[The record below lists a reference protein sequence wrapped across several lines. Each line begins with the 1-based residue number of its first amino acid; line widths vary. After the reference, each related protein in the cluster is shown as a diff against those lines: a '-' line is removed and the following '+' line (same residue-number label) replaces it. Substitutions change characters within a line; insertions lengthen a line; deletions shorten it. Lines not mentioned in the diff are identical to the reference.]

1 MFNRFP
7 FLAFLAT
14 STFAATVDFAGQYNQ
29 PQQIAAGQVV
39 EISVGLPE
47 PSKLPVNG
55 RIAVEWEGYRKVLHA
70 LDPDFY
76 MLWRA
81 PKSGNYTLKV
91 TKVEDEEPIFN
102 LPRWRETGIIP
113 KITAFPRLT
122 SWPVGAK
129 TKLRAV
135 IRPVNFGES
144 KRGMI
149 VEVEPNDSIA
159 TAQAIAI
166 GASGGEET
174 LHITG
179 SADDIEYFDNG
190 KVGEAGLDW
199 FRIDFKGTS
208 PRLFTANLTVADPLV
223 VHQVLFYTADGKEFR
238 EGANANERVH
248 QQQESH
254 RTEISRTLQPGGVY
268 YLKVEANSP
277 GYEVELRLR
286 DLAPYSDPRKAV
298 RQAMYD
304 HMAQVDAWLLNRP
317 RGAAVERRIRD
328 VGNLMGTHCMSC
340 HTQSGVWGPAVAIAN
355 GYKVENV
362 ANLRHLITVMY
373 ECLRPTNTLKDAAN
387 NTSLAPLDLGDG
399 PAGTRAAGFNVSTIE
414 KQIAPKRLHSAQQ
427 IRAANHVLQSAD
439 PSGINAAGPG
449 SNVGQSIVYR
459 FAGTILRTAFDKTQ
473 NDKYLIALEEK
484 AQSILGVVPRYND
497 DLSNRILFFQEV
509 FPKNYVAL
517 KEDSDEAKNFVARAS
532 AQVAADERRI
542 RQTQRPDG
550 MWQFDAGKTENMG
563 ATWNIKQDEK
573 DIDPAPTALAL
584 TALHSLG
591 YTDKDAVVK
600 RGVEALLRRQD
611 TYGRWNNHALTGF
624 VTTAYTLHALSRLY
638 PDNVAK
644 PTAVDFE
651 PRDKESLVDTVA
663 RFREMAQLGFA
674 ENDRNFLPYVIPG
687 TQHESPQVRYWA
699 FIALG
704 AIHDERYIEQQLKGL
719 GDPVK
724 MVREAARWGMR
735 QTLIDDKGWDYL
747 YPAYQNGDDLTRES
761 IAAALIMR
769 TDGVM
774 THTSANYAKLG
785 ATFDQMMNRDAHPG
799 VRAWSSRAAWNWWIW
814 NQPIRNSLNQAFF
827 NLLETAEPNALAEIS
842 KRYQTEALFIVNGQR
857 ANPSSE
863 HQYPE
868 LNQLFD
874 KISKRIDQP
883 NNQLVVQRLVNIAST
898 FYNQAGGDGG
908 PGQMGYVTPKSGEMI
923 GKAVLSYWQGATSK
937 EQVRLAVEAAA
948 LAPYEALQNKLLNF
962 STTGDEELRTIAA
975 TSISDP
981 RVITLPGTQEFLEP
995 LLEQFQRGSIDA
1007 QRRAELT
1014 RPLERLFSRARWNLP
1029 KTDEQQRLF
1038 YSLMIPKFTPERGAL
1053 EENTR
1058 ELKQMDSDSADWFL
1072 ARSLGRVV
1080 HANADLQTDNLFAF
1094 MPEKYNTPMDE
1105 MVWLP
1110 SISWML
1116 TYKKPMPEVAG
1127 NAPSADPYKNFRDR
1141 AAQLLIKELT
1151 TPNVDSRLKS
1161 EAMRLATDVQV
1172 RDLPQ
1177 VKAVLEKQRPAY
1189 YEAQPAEVTAMSP
1202 EWKRNFEYFR
1212 KWVVPEL
1219 MKPQREDERAC
1230 LSCHAVAGRVP
1241 SMELVDHK
1249 DGFMSDKTVYANYKL
1264 LQERVNET
1272 NVEQSKLLRKPL
1284 NVQSGKEDGHQGG
1297 RRFNPEDRG
1306 YQILRRWVLD
1316 TAQLKQGQK

>member
-1 MFNRFP
+1 MFTR
-7 FLAFLAT
+7 LALLAT
-14 STFAATVDFAGQYNQ
+14 IINSGFAATVDFTGQYNQ
-29 PQQIAAGQVV
+29 SQQITAGQIV

-47 PSKLPVNG
+47 PSKLPANG
-55 RIAVEWEGYRKVLHA
+55 RVAVEWEGYRKVLHA

-81 PKSGNYTLKV
+81 PKTGNFTLKV
-91 TKVEDEEPIFN
+91 TKVEDEDPIFN
-102 LPRWRETGIIP
+102 LPRWRETGIIS
-113 KITAFPRLT
+113 KITASPRRTIWPT
-122 SWPVGAK
+122 SAK
-129 TKLRAV
+129 AKLRTS
-135 IRPVNFGES
+135 IKPVSFGES

-159 TAQAIAI
+159 TAQHISM

-174 LHITG
+174 LHVTG

-190 KVGEAGLDW
+190 KVGETGLDW
-199 FRIDFKGTS
+199 FRIKFQGTT
-208 PRLFTANLTVADPLV
+208 PRLFTANLTVPDPLV

-238 EGANANERVH
+238 DGANANERVH

-268 YLKVEANSP
+268 FLKVESNSP

-317 RGAAVERRIRD
+317 RGASVERRIRD
-328 VGNLMGTHCMSC
+328 TGNLMGTHCMSC

-427 IRAANHVLQSAD
+427 IRAANHILQSAD

-449 SNVGQSIVYR
+449 SNVGQSVVYR

-509 FPKNYVAL
+509 FPKNYAAL
-517 KEDSDEAKNFVARAS
+517 KGDTDDAKNFMVQAR
-532 AQVAADERRI
+532 AQVAADERRL

-550 MWQFDAGKTENMG
+550 MWQFDPGKTDDIG
-563 ATWNIKQDEK
+563 VSWKIKQDEK

-584 TALHSLG
+584 TALQSLG
-591 YTDKDAVVK
+591 FTDTDPVVK
-600 RGVEALLRRQD
+600 RGVTALLSCQD

-638 PDNVAK
+638 PDNTPAA
-644 PTAVDFE
+644 TATDFT
-651 PRDKESLVDTVA
+651 PRQQESIADTIA
-663 RFREMAQLGFA
+663 RFRAMAQLGFGK
-674 ENDRNFLPYVIPG
+674 NDREFLPFIIPG

-704 AIHDERYIEQQLKGL
+704 ALHDERAIEHQLKGL

-747 YPAYQNGDDLTRES
+747 YPAYQNEDDLTRES

-774 THTSANYAKLG
+774 THTNADYGKLG
-785 ATFDQMMNRDAHPG
+785 ATLDQMMNRDPHPG

-814 NQPIRNSLNQAFF
+814 NQPIRSSLNQAFL
-827 NLLETAEPNALAEIS
+827 NLLETPETNALAETA

-857 ANPSSE
+857 ANPSSD

-868 LNQLFD
+868 LSQLFET
-874 KISKRIDQP
+874 ISKRIDQP
-883 NNQLVVQRLVNIAST
+883 NNQVVVRHLVNIAST

-908 PGQMGYVTPKSGEMI
+908 PGQMGYITGKSGEMI
-923 GKAVLSYWQGATSK
+923 GKAVLSYWQGSTTK

-948 LAPYEALQNKLLNF
+948 LAPYEPLQKKLLDF
-962 STTGDEELRTIAA
+962 STTGDEDLRTIAA

-995 LLEQFQRGSIDA
+995 LLEQFQRGAGDA
-1007 QRRAELT
+1007 ERRAELT

-1029 KTDEQQRLF
+1029 KTEEQQRLF
-1038 YSLMIPKFTPERGAL
+1038 YSLIIPKFARERGRL

-1058 ELKQMDSDSADWFL
+1058 ELKQMDKDSADWFL
-1072 ARSLGRVV
+1072 ARSLGKVV
-1080 HANADLQTDNLFAF
+1080 HANADLQTDPLFDF
-1094 MPEKYNTPMDE
+1094 MPQKFNTPMEE

-1116 TYKKPMPEVAG
+1116 NYKKPLPEVAG
-1127 NAPSADPYKNFRDR
+1127 SAPVADPYQNYRDR
-1141 AAQLLIKELT
+1141 AVQLLIKQIT
-1151 TPNVDSRLKS
+1151 TPQTDSRLKS
-1161 EAMRLATDVQV
+1161 EALRLAADVHV

-1177 VKAVLEKQRPAY
+1177 VKAVLQKQRPNF
-1189 YEAQPAEVTAMSP
+1189 YEPPPAEVSAMSP
-1202 EWKRNFEYFR
+1202 EWKRNYEYFR
-1212 KWVVPEL
+1212 KWVTPEL
-1219 MKPQREDERAC
+1219 MKPQREDENAC
-1230 LSCHAVAGRVP
+1230 LSCHAVPGRVP
-1241 SMELVDHK
+1241 SMELQDQSN
-1249 DGFMSDKTVYANYKL
+1249 GFISEKAVYANYKI
-1264 LQERVNET
+1264 LQERISET

-1284 NVQSGKEDGHQGG
+1284 NIQSGKEDGHQGG

-1306 YQILRRWVLD
+1306 YLILRRWVLD
-1316 TAQLKQGQK
+1316 TAQLRQGQK